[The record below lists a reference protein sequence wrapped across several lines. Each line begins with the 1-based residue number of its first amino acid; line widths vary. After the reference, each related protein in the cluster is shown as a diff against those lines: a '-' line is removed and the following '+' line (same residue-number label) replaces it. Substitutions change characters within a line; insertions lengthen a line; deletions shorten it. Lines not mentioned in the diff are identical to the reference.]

1 MTAGWK
7 PIEDLAPDWKK
18 LSSSE
23 LRSLAGI
30 WAEQSQKLADTES
43 LVRFNERLAR
53 EWAIE
58 TGILENLYTIDRGVT
73 ELLIERGIEASL
85 IPHGTTDRPADY
97 VVALVEDQKSALEG
111 VFDFVAQKRS
121 LSTSY
126 IKELHQALT
135 LHQETV
141 EGHDQFGR
149 RVQTELLRGEWKLL
163 PNNPTRRNGSLHE
176 YCPPEHVASE
186 IDRLLEM
193 HARHR
198 EEDVPPEIE
207 AAWLH
212 HRFTQIHPFQDGNG
226 RLARAIASMVFVRA
240 HWFPLVI
247 RRDDRSLYISSLE
260 AADDGDL
267 APLVGLFVKVEK
279 RAFRQAL
286 SISENVL
293 TTDIRAAELVK
304 SAAERLRA
312 RQRGKEEELAA
323 VLDVAQQLSDF
334 AHSRLQRVQDQI
346 SEALVS
352 IDPHYQAY
360 VERSTEDTS
369 HWFRQ
374 QIIEAARQLDYYAD
388 TRSHRSWNRLKIRE
402 ERQTEIVVAFHGMG
416 RGVVGI
422 VAASAFLE
430 FRDRNENGTT
440 DVEGPHPLCEEVFQ
454 FSIGEEPHEVRD
466 RFEQWLERL
475 LLVGLAEW
483 RQQL

>member
-7 PIEDLAPDWKK
+7 PIEDLAADWTK
-18 LSSSE
+18 LISSE

-30 WAEQSQKLADTES
+30 WTEQSRKLADTES
-43 LVRFNERLAR
+43 LARFNERLAR

-97 VVALVEDQKSALEG
+97 VVALVGDQKSALEG

-126 IKELHQALT
+126 IKELHHALT
-135 LHQETV
+135 RRQETV
-141 EGHDQFGR
+141 EGVDQFGR
-149 RVQTELLRGEWKLL
+149 RVETSLLRGEWKRL

-186 IDRLLEM
+186 MDRLLEM
-193 HARHR
+193 HALHR
-198 EEDVPPEIE
+198 ENDVPPEIE

-212 HRFTQIHPFQDGNG
+212 HRFTQVHPFQDGNG

-293 TTDIRAAELVK
+293 TTDIRAAELVE

-312 RQRGKEEELAA
+312 RRKGKVEERAAVFELAR
-323 VLDVAQQLSDF
+323 QLSDLVDRRF
-334 AHSRLQRVQDQI
+334 QRIREQVAD
-346 SEALVS
+346 ALLA
-352 IDPHYQAY
+352 IDPRYQAQ
-360 VERSTEDTS
+360 VERSAEEYS
-369 HWFRQ
+369 HWFRN
-374 QIIEAARQLDYYAD
+374 QIIEIAKQMGYYAD
-388 TRSHRSWNRLKIRE
+388 TRIYRSWNRVKIRE
-402 ERQTEIVVAFHGMG
+402 ERQTEIIVAFHGMG
-416 RGVVGI
+416 WEVPGI
-422 VAASAFLE
+422 VAVSAFLE
-430 FRDRNENGTT
+430 FRDKNENGTT
-440 DVEGPHPLCEEVFQ
+440 DIDGPHPLCEEVFQ
-454 FSIGEEPHEVRD
+454 FSAGEETHEVRD
-466 RFEQWLERL
+466 RFEPWLERV

-483 RQQL
+483 RRQL